1 MSTVLLCE
9 RGDGKI
15 QGWHRDRLAVVY
27 VRQSSRQQVLDH
39 GESTRLQYGL
49 ADRAVALGWPAS
61 RVMVIDEDLGRSA
74 ANAAERPGFARL
86 VAEITMGHVG
96 LVLGLEMSR
105 LARVGRDWHQLVE
118 LCSLAGALLAD
129 ADGVYDPNW
138 YNDRL
143 LLGLKG
149 TMTEGR
155 AASDQAADGF
165 GPAGQSQPGGL
176 AFPLPAGYVRR
187 PSGEVALD
195 PDEQVQAVVRLVFGL
210 SGQLGT
216 VHAVLRFLVEH
227 RVQIGMRER
236 SGPGKGE
243 VIWRAPH
250 QQGLVNMLRNPAY
263 AGIYAYGRSR
273 TELSR
278 RLPGR
283 EHSGRVRQL
292 AAGEWLVRIDGAL
305 PAYISAGQYE
315 RNLARMAA
323 NRARAESLGAPREG
337 PALLGGLVVCGICG
351 HRMQVSY
358 ETSRQGLTGRYCC
371 QRRHHTYGEPRCQ
384 QMAARFPG
392 DHVVAQ
398 VLPALGPAA
407 LELSVTA
414 TRQAGAHR
422 AEVDRIWRQRLE
434 RAEFLCDR
442 AQRQYQLAEPGNRL
456 VVRQL
461 EREWEATLAERARLT
476 EEYERYQRQR
486 PVRLPAAELAA
497 IRALASDIPALWAA
511 PTTTVADRKR
521 LLRAVIESVQVTAAG
536 ATERVQATVTWA
548 GGHQTHAT
556 LMRPVARIDQLSY
569 YPALTAR
576 IRALASEGLGNA
588 EIAGRLA
595 AEGFRTP
602 HLHERFNT
610 GQIQHLIR
618 RLGLRPGLDHDSRTG
633 QGSPGPGRWWLAT
646 LAREIGMPTATLFTW
661 LKRGWIDGRQD
672 TRPPYR
678 WIVTADPAEV
688 ERLRARHQLPAGY
701 HNRRRWTNTDT
712 LSESSADKEPD
723 RHAREALRSSH
734 QDNDIS
740 TGLRPG
746 A

>member
-1 MSTVLLCE
+1 MSTVLVCE

-27 VRQSSRQQVLDH
+27 VRQSSRQQVVDH

-105 LARVGRDWHQLVE
+105 LARAGRDWHQLIE

-149 TMTEGR
+149 TMTEVELHLIKQRMASGR
-155 AASDQAADGF
+155 LAKASRGE
-165 GPAGQSQPGGL
+165 L
-176 AFPLPAGYVRR
+176 AVPLPAGYVRQ

-210 SGQLGT
+210 FEQLGT

-243 VIWRAPH
+243 IVWRAPH

-273 TELSR
+273 TEPSR
-278 RLPGR
+278 RLPGH
-283 EHSGRVRQL
+283 EHSGRVRRL
-292 AAGEWLVRIDGAL
+292 DAGEWQVRIDGAL

-337 PALLGGLVVCGICG
+337 P
-351 HRMQVSY
+351 
-358 ETSRQGLTGRYCC
+358 
-371 QRRHHTYGEPRCQ
+371 
-384 QMAARFPG
+384 
-392 DHVVAQ
+392 DHVVAE
-398 VLPALGPAA
+398 VLSALAPAA

-414 TRQAGAHR
+414 ARQVEARR

-434 RAEFLCDR
+434 RAEFLCGR
-442 AQRQYQLAEPGNRL
+442 ARRQYQLAEPENRL
-456 VVRQL
+456 VARQL
-461 EREWEATLAERARLT
+461 EREWEAALAERARLG
-476 EEYERYQRQR
+476 EEYQRHQRQR
-486 PVRLPAAELAA
+486 PPQLSAAELAA

-511 PTTTVADRKR
+511 PTTTIADRKR
-521 LLRAVIESVQVTAAG
+521 LLRAVIESVQVTADG

-548 GGHQTHAT
+548 GGHQTHAALT
-556 LMRPVARIDQLSY
+556 RPVARMEQLSY
-569 YPALTAR
+569 YPALTQR
-576 IRALASEGLGNA
+576 IAALAGQGLDSA
-588 EIAGRLA
+588 VIADRLA

-602 HLHERFNT
+602 RLHERFHT
-610 GQIQHLIR
+610 GEIQHLIR
-618 RLGLRPGLDHDSRTG
+618 RLGLRPGLDHDPRTG
-633 QGSPGPGRWWLAT
+633 QGSLGPSQWWLAT
-646 LAREIGMPTATLFTW
+646 LAREIGMPTATLFGW
-661 LKRGWIDGRQD
+661 LKRGWITGRQD

-678 WIVTADPAEV
+678 WIITADPAEV
-688 ERLRARHQLPAGY
+688 ERLRALHRLPAGY
-701 HNRRRWTNTDT
+701 HNRRRWTDTDT
-712 LSESSADKEPD
+712 LRENSPSKEPD
-723 RHAREALRSSH
+723 HHARQALRNSH
-734 QDNDIS
+734 
-740 TGLRPG
+740 
-746 A
+746 

>member
-39 GESTRLQYGL
+39 GESARLQYGL
-49 ADRAVALGWPAS
+49 ADRAVALGWSAS

-105 LARVGRDWHQLVE
+105 LARAGRDWHQLVE

-149 TMTEGR
+149 TMTEVELHLIKQRMASGR
-155 AASDQAADGF
+155 LAKASRGE
-165 GPAGQSQPGGL
+165 L
-176 AFPLPAGYVRR
+176 AVPLPAGYVRQ
-187 PSGEVALD
+187 PPGEVALD

-210 SGQLGT
+210 FDQLGT

-227 RVQIGMRER
+227 QVQIGMRER

-243 VIWRAPH
+243 IVWRAPH

-273 TELSR
+273 TEPSR
-278 RLPGR
+278 RLPGH

-305 PAYISAGQYE
+305 PAYISVEQYE
-315 RNLARMAA
+315 HNLARMAA

-384 QMAARFPG
+384 QMAAQFLD

-398 VLPALGPAA
+398 LLSTLAPAA

-414 TRQAGAHR
+414 ARQAEAHR

-442 AQRQYQLAEPGNRL
+442 ARRQYQLAEPENRL
-456 VVRQL
+456 VARQL

-486 PVRLPAAELAA
+486 PAQLPATELAA

-521 LLRAVIESVQVTAAG
+521 LLRAVVESVQVTADG
-536 ATERVQATVTWA
+536 ATERVQAIVTWA
-548 GGHQTHAT
+548 GGHQTHAD
-556 LMRPVARIDQLSY
+556 LLRPVARIDQLSY
-569 YPALTAR
+569 YPALTER
-576 IRALASEGLGNA
+576 IRALAGEGLGNA
-588 EIAGRLA
+588 AIADRLA
-595 AEGFRTP
+595 AEGFHTP

-610 GQIQHLIR
+610 GEIQHLIR
-618 RLGLRPGLDHDSRTG
+618 RLGLRPGLEHDSRTG
-633 QGSPGPGRWWLAT
+633 QGSLGPSQWWLAT

-661 LKRGWIDGRQD
+661 LKRGWITGRQD

-678 WIVTADPAEV
+678 WIITADPAEV
-688 ERLRARHQLPAGY
+688 EHLRALHQMPAGY
-701 HNRRRWTNTDT
+701 HNRRRWTDTDT

-723 RHAREALRSSH
+723 HHARQALRNSH
-734 QDNDIS
+734 
-740 TGLRPG
+740 
-746 A
+746 